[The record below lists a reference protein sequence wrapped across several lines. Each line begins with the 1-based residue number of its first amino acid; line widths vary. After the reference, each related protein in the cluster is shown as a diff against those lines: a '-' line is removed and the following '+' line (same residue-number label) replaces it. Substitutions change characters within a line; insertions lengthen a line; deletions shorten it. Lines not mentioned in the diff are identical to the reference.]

1 MAAELA
7 TARAGHDQLRATILA
22 LETRVATLADDNVA
36 AVAAAA
42 GHQKALDAARA
53 EIERLR
59 AELRQ
64 SGTETARLEAD
75 GAQVRAA
82 AGTAISRAS
91 AAARLLGESL
101 ADLARAV
108 DGGDIAADSGAEP
121 SRDSVAS
128 EPGPPPWAARPDP
141 PTARDGR
148 RPVPLPPAV
157 FDDSFA
163 AAEHLVRVPGVVLI
177 VDGYNVTISSWP
189 HLELARQRH
198 QLVNA
203 LAELAIRVGPSVQVV
218 FDGAEAGGRV
228 GPPAAARRKMRV
240 TFSPEGVDADD
251 VIVELVE
258 GLDPAV
264 PVVVATDDREVRQ
277 LVRRLGANVVS
288 VAQLLA
294 VLRRAPGS
302 AAG

>member
-1 MAAELA
+1 
-7 TARAGHDQLRATILA
+7 
-22 LETRVATLADDNVA
+22 
-36 AVAAAA
+36 
-42 GHQKALDAARA
+42 
-53 EIERLR
+53 
-59 AELRQ
+59 
-64 SGTETARLEAD
+64 
-75 GAQVRAA
+75 
-82 AGTAISRAS
+82 
-91 AAARLLGESL
+91 
-101 ADLARAV
+101 
-108 DGGDIAADSGAEP
+108 
-121 SRDSVAS
+121 
-128 EPGPPPWAARPDP
+128 
-141 PTARDGR
+141 
-148 RPVPLPPAV
+148 LPPAV

-189 HLELARQRH
+189 HLELSRQRH

-218 FDGAEAGGRV
+218 FDGADAGGRV

-258 GLDPAV
+258 GLDPEL

-277 LVRRLGANVVS
+277 LVGRLGANVVS